1 MRGTGGVATMKVAL
15 THLKSFAVD
24 EAGATAIEYALIA
37 SLLSIVIIGGL
48 IAVNGSLTG
57 VYEHI
62 QSYILP
68 ALEGTPM
75 PDES

>member
-1 MRGTGGVATMKVAL
+1 ML
-15 THLKSFAVD
+15 QLKTLSRVFLAD
-24 EAGATAIEYALIA
+24 RSGATAIEYALIA
-37 SLLSIVIIGGL
+37 SLLSVVIIGGL

-68 ALEGTPM
+68 ALEGSPM
-75 PDES
+75 PDEG